1 MWFKSPV
8 LPSWW
13 VWSVQGL
20 YWEAEEQQHHLER
33 VLCVCVCVEKQPP
46 PSMSV
51 GLPEPP
57 WCGWN

>member
-33 VLCVCVCVEKQPP
+33 VLCVCVEKQPP